1 MQGHLLQKT
10 NLSDQFLH
18 PLIKFSLLWKYCSKV
33 HLNTR
38 FAICTQGNIA
48 QGGLHLWNKKVVM
61 LQHLLFDYRNTGDL
75 IVQEYLLSSSLKE
88 PNQEN

>member
-61 LQHLLFDYRNTGDL
+61 LQHLLFDDREHWRLDRPG
-75 IVQEYLLSSSLKE
+75 ILLSSSFKE